1 MKKTPSDSSVQ
12 KSGRASTLGHR
23 KVQSIDISL
32 ILGYILAAV
41 IFAFG
46 VVVVLGMAIPDY
58 FPKES
63 RMTLGVVLLLWGI
76 YRFVLTKRKSYT
88 AEGSDE

>member
-1 MKKTPSDSSVQ
+1 MKKAPSNSSVQ
-12 KSGRASTLGHR
+12 KSGQVSTLRHR
-23 KVQSIDISL
+23 KVQPIDISV
-32 ILGYILAAV
+32 ILGYSLAAV

-63 RMTLGVVLLLWGI
+63 RMILGAVLLLWGI
-76 YRFVLTKRKSYT
+76 YRFVLTKRKSHT

>member
-1 MKKTPSDSSVQ
+1 MKKPPSNSSVQ
-12 KSGRASTLGHR
+12 KSGQASALRHR
-23 KVQSIDISL
+23 KVQSIDISV

-46 VVVVLGMAIPDY
+46 VVVVLGMTIPDY

-63 RMTLGVVLLLWGI
+63 RMTIGAVLLLWGI
-76 YRFVLTKRKSYT
+76 YRFVLTKRKSHT